1 MKFIFFPFCW
11 FYNVQFREKS
21 CTPYSDLQFKEFLD
35 SQSKRQQLVLASLGY
50 TETENMNSDA
60 PSSNVP
66 SSSQNN
72 MNSDPFNVYSNNVGD
87 IPVDVS
93 SSAYFYISCTF
104 FISRSL
110 FTCICFCSSFPDFY
124 FILYSL
130 FCRNFLQ
137 FSIQLQKIVG
147 SIIKSN
153 TEKIAADVTKLLA
166 TSFHLMSK
174 EIFSAISE
182 HCKPAPVE
190 TPLKSP
196 AAETHF
202 KPHSTGTHSHPP
214 TSETH
219 FQPPTG
225 YT

>member
-1 MKFIFFPFCW
+1 LHAYVF
-11 FYNVQFREKS
+11 VVH
-21 CTPYSDLQFKEFLD
+21 FL
-35 SQSKRQQLVLASLGY
+35 
-50 TETENMNSDA
+50 
-60 PSSNVP
+60 
-66 SSSQNN
+66 
-72 MNSDPFNVYSNNVGD
+72 
-87 IPVDVS
+87 
-93 SSAYFYISCTF
+93 
-104 FISRSL
+104 
-110 FTCICFCSSFPDFY
+110 ICPLLS
-124 FILYSL
+124 SL

-153 TEKIAADVTKLLA
+153 NEKIAADVTKLLE
-166 TSFHLMSK
+166 TSFHLMSA

-182 HCKPAPVE
+182 HCQPPQVE

-196 AAETHF
+196 ADDTHF
-202 KPHSTGTHSHPP
+202 KAQSTDTHSQPP